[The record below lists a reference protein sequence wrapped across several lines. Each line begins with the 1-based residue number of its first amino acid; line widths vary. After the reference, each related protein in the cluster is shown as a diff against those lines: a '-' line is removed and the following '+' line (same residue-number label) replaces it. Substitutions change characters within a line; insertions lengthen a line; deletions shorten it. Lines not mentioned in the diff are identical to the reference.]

1 MLEVVSDDLIAGSV
15 VGGRY
20 RLECVVGEGGM
31 GVVWAATHTLT
42 GKKCALKFVKPG
54 RASDPRTYRRLLI
67 EAQSACAVNHPN
79 VAQAH
84 DVLELPSGVP
94 FIVMDFL
101 EGESLR
107 ARLARQRQLSV
118 PETARILL
126 PVTEAVSAAHARGIV
141 HRDLKPENVFLERA
155 PGDEDRVKLLDFGIA
170 KRAHDLLEAGAGQV
184 TQESHGL
191 TTFSALGTPSYMA
204 PEQRARGTNVDG
216 RADVWALGV
225 ILFECLT
232 GTRPALEGLPKPQK
246 LSELLRKSA
255 PELTQTEAITFASML
270 DTDPALRTTLDELQ
284 VVLSVHRSS
293 ETGLAAVVAG
303 RSESRSRSPL
313 LAAGWAAAAAGV
325 LYGTWAMRHDPGTL
339 RHETSRATADAQ
351 ATTPVRP
358 AAVEAAPLLAA
369 QSTAATIALPTADS
383 QMAATPPSSSSLVR
397 KRKPPAR
404 PPQAVSSATSL
415 APASSPTTVT
425 ATAFPD
431 SAAAVSPTRGRVN
444 DIPSHERH

>member
-1 MLEVVSDDLIAGSV
+1 MLEVVPDDLLAGSV

-20 RLECVVGEGGM
+20 RLERVVGEGGM

-54 RASDPRTYRRLLI
+54 RAGDPRTYRRLLI

-107 ARLARQRQLSV
+107 ARLTRQKRLSTH
-118 PETARILL
+118 ETARILL

-155 PGDEDRVKLLDFGIA
+155 PGDDDRVKLLDFGIA
-170 KRAHDLLEAGAGQV
+170 KRAHDLLEAGSGQP
-184 TQESHGL
+184 TPESHGL

-204 PEQRARGTNVDG
+204 PEQRARGTSVDG

-232 GTRPALEGLPKPQK
+232 GARPTLEDVPAPQK
-246 LSELLRKSA
+246 LAERLRQA
-255 PELTQTEAITFASML
+255 AQELTPTEAQ
-270 DTDPALRTTLDELQ
+270 TLTRLLAAEPTERATLEELQ
-284 VVLSVHRSS
+284 VVLRAHRNADT
-293 ETGLAAVVAG
+293 ELATVVA
-303 RSESRSRSPL
+303 RRHEARSRSPL
-313 LAAGWAAAAAGV
+313 QAVAWAAAGAAV
-325 LYGTWAMRHDPGTL
+325 LFGAWAMRGQASQAQSAPQAQPVPEALPVLATQ
-339 RHETSRATADAQ
+339 ATAVPMALPNV
-351 ATTPVRP
+351 ASVAPNAVPSAAPVRRRKSP
-358 AAVEAAPLLAA
+358 AAP
-369 QSTAATIALPTADS
+369 
-383 QMAATPPSSSSLVR
+383 
-397 KRKPPAR
+397 PPA
-404 PPQAVSSATSL
+404 L
-415 APASSPTTVT
+415 APSAVT
-425 ATAFPD
+425 APE
-431 SAAAVSPTRGRVN
+431 PTQGHVN